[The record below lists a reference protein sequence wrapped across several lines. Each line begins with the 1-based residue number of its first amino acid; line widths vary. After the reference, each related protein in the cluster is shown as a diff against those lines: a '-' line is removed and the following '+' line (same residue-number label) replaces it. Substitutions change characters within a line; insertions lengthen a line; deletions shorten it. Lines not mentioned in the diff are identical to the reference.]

1 MLLKTKGIVLNFI
14 KFKETSIISKI
25 YTERFGVQSYI
36 INGIRVKKPK
46 FKISFFQPL
55 SLLDLVVYNNRKS
68 SINRLSEVKF
78 DYIYLTNYQHPEKIS
93 ICFFLSEVLM
103 KLINFQ
109 IHDSKSFFFLRKSLL
124 EFDKLEEN
132 FENFHLQF
140 LIKLSKYLGFEIT
153 NVSNFSNIKLEK
165 KEVILF
171 LNKIIKS
178 NYSSHIK
185 TTSLIRN
192 KALDIIIVYF
202 REKSEIMMNLNSI
215 SVLHKIFN

>member
-132 FENFHLQF
+132 FENFENV
-140 LIKLSKYLGFEIT
+140 KTE
-153 NVSNFSNIKLEK
+153 NVSTWNEPPNSRSCISNI
-165 KEVILF
+165 VVGSFTYPSWIAY
-171 LNKIIKS
+171 II
-178 NYSSHIK
+178 
-185 TTSLIRN
+185 TCT
-192 KALDIIIVYF
+192 
-202 REKSEIMMNLNSI
+202 
-215 SVLHKIFN
+215 